1 MTTPHLSA
9 APGDFAKTVLMPGD
23 PLRARRV
30 ATKFLDDVRVV
41 SEVRGATA
49 FTGTYKDT
57 PVSVMPS
64 GMGMPSAAIYVTEL
78 FREYDVARVIR
89 IGTCG
94 AYQKN
99 LKLLSIIAADRAETH
114 SVIPEMI
121 GAPEELLAT
130 PALVE
135 AAKQAAETAQ
145 QELHIGTLFSS
156 DVFYEPTDA
165 TVKANTAQGVLAVEM
180 EAAAMY
186 AIAAVEGREALA
198 LVTVS
203 DHIQTGEQIPSQQRQ
218 QGVDTMLELALETT
232 VIAAAND

>member
-1 MTTPHLSA
+1 
-9 APGDFAKTVLMPGD
+9 MPGD

-30 ATKFLDDVRVV
+30 AEVFLEDTKIV

-49 FTGTYKDT
+49 FTGTYKGT

-78 FREYDVARVIR
+78 FREYDVKRVIR
-89 IGTCG
+89 VGTCG
-94 AYQKN
+94 AYQPD
-99 LKLLSIIAADRAETH
+99 LDVLAIIAADRAETH
-114 SVIPEMI
+114 SVIPETI
-121 GAPEELLAT
+121 GAPKELLAT
-130 PALVE
+130 PALIE
-135 AAKQAAETAQ
+135 AAKKAAEDAG
-145 QELHIGTLFSS
+145 EKLHIGTLFSS

-165 TVKANTAQGVLAVEM
+165 TVKANTAAGILAVEM

-203 DHIQTGEQIPSQQRQ
+203 DQIHTGEQIPSEQRQ
-218 QGVDTMLELALETT
+218 KGVDAMLKLALETT
-232 VIAAAND
+232 VIAAEND

>member
-30 ATKFLDDVRVV
+30 AEKFLEDVRIV
-41 SEVRGATA
+41 SDVRAATA
-49 FTGTYKDT
+49 FTGTYKGT

-64 GMGMPSAAIYVTEL
+64 GMGMPSASIYVTEL
-78 FREYDVARVIR
+78 FREYDVERVIR

-94 AYQKN
+94 AYQPQ
-99 LKLLSIIAADRAETH
+99 LDVLSLIAADRAETH
-114 SVIPEMI
+114 SVIPKMI
-121 GAPEELLAT
+121 GAPQELLAT
-130 PALVE
+130 PSLID
-135 AAKQAAETAQ
+135 AAKQAAENAGH
-145 QELHIGTLFSS
+145 ELHIGTLFSS

-165 TVKANTAQGVLAVEM
+165 TVKANTEAGILAVEM

-186 AIAAVEGREALA
+186 AIAAVEGRQALA

-203 DHIQTGEQIPSQQRQ
+203 DHIQTGEQIPSEQRQ
-218 QGVDTMLELALETT
+218 KGVDTMLELALETT